1 MPKVTCLQGQRLL
14 IGQEICL
21 TINAI
26 YKKRDGMRC
35 VMLDIETPAG
45 MLVFQER
52 LATETEESGQGKLS
66 KIKQV
71 QREQGIEEE
80 LEELIE
86 A

>member
-14 IGQEICL
+14 IGQQIGL
-21 TINAI
+21 TVKAI

-52 LATETEESGQGKLS
+52 LATDDNQCKSPQGLHTQAMEEKCHDDIL
-66 KIKQV
+66 
-71 QREQGIEEE
+71 
-80 LEELIE
+80 
-86 A
+86 

>member
-14 IGQEICL
+14 IGQQIGL
-21 TINAI
+21 TVKAI

-52 LATETEESGQGKLS
+52 LAKNDGNAVKS
-66 KIKQV
+66 KEV
-71 QREQGIEEE
+71 QPEPEMMEVYHDGV
-80 LEELIE
+80 L
-86 A
+86 